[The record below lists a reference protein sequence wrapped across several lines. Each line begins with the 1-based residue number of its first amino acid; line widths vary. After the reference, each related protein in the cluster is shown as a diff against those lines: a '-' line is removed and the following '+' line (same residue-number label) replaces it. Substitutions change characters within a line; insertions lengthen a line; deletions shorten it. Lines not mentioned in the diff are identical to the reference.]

1 MTADPEQEEPPLS
14 QELLQLASTATAE
27 RITLQD
33 LLDGIKSHARPTLL
47 ILFALPNTIPSIP
60 GTSAITGLPLVY
72 LTLQMML
79 GWPIQLP
86 GFIGN
91 RSLKRA
97 DLLAVLRRAEPWLAR
112 IERILTPRWR
122 ALSTA
127 RAERV
132 LGGFCLALSLLIMAP
147 VPFGNILPALTIIL
161 IALGM
166 MERDGYFIAA
176 GLAVGTAAWGLVGV
190 LYWALLK
197 ALLFVIAQAFG
208 RP

>member
-1 MTADPEQEEPPLS
+1 MTADPEQDEPPLS
-14 QELLQLASTATAE
+14 QELLHLASTATAE

-91 RSLKRA
+91 RIFKRA

-127 RAERV
+127 RAERL
-132 LGGFCLALSLLIMAP
+132 LGAFCLALSLLIMAP
-147 VPFGNILPALTIIL
+147 VPFGNILPSITIIL

-176 GLAVGTAAWGLVGV
+176 GLAVGTAAWGLVGA

>member
-1 MTADPEQEEPPLS
+1 MTVDPEQEEPPLS
-14 QELLQLASTATAE
+14 QELLHLANTATTE

-122 ALSTA
+122 VLSTA

-176 GLAVGTAAWGLVGV
+176 GLAVGAAAWGLVGV

>member
-1 MTADPEQEEPPLS
+1 MTADPDQEEPPLS

-86 GFIGN
+86 AFIGN
-91 RSLKRA
+91 RSLKRT

-122 ALSTA
+122 VLSTA
-127 RAERV
+127 HAERV
-132 LGGFCLALSLLIMAP
+132 LGAFCLALSLLIMAP
-147 VPFGNILPALTIIL
+147 VPFGNILPSMTIIL
-161 IALGM
+161 IALGL

-176 GLAVGTAAWGLVGV
+176 GLAFGAAAWGLVGV
-190 LYWALLK
+190 LYWTLLK
-197 ALLFVIAQAFG
+197 ALLFVIARTFG
-208 RP
+208 QP